1 MPGDF
6 GDRVFAPE
14 WVTVVVPPSPMY
26 LIDVHERACADL
38 ELALVSLLAGSPLGS
53 SARPIVAANRA
64 KDGLAVG
71 DGDKSPLGVADVVVR
86 DLLELNLASDL
97 EVQLV
102 QRVCA
107 KRARLIERPRPNTFA
122 SPTDLPAKS
131 PTQKDR
137 RGFDGGGPRTC
148 GIRTGPVGGL
158 AGQIDGFGDCVQ
170 SLGVLKPDAFT
181 ASLFSLVRSIVPKG
195 PMVCSKAAFLQMR
208 SSLNCCA
215 TRSSL
220 LK

>member
-1 MPGDF
+1 MVDPSSSRRSVPGDF

-26 LIDVHERACADL
+26 LVDVHERACADL

-64 KDGLAVG
+64 KNGLAVG

-86 DLLELNLASDL
+86 DLLELNLAPDL

-102 QRVCA
+102 QRICA

-122 SPTDLPAKS
+122 SPTDLPAKP
-131 PTQKDR
+131 PTQKVR
-137 RGFDGGGPRTC
+137 RCSMVVVPGRVASGL
-148 GIRTGPVGGL
+148 VQWAAWLVKLMGL
-158 AGQIDGFGDCVQ
+158 ATVFNP
-170 SLGVLKPDAFT
+170 SE
-181 ASLFSLVRSIVPKG
+181 S
-195 PMVCSKAAFLQMR
+195 
-208 SSLNCCA
+208 
-215 TRSSL
+215 
-220 LK
+220 